1 MIIPIAHHFVCE
13 PENGLSSVIDTDFV
27 PAMLRR
33 RLGRLARM
41 TLQAAHECAHDIPEV
56 RFVYAS
62 RHGELK
68 RTTMLLESI
77 CAKEDLSPTLFG
89 LSVLNAS
96 PGIFSILQK
105 NHAPVTA
112 ISAGVSSFACGLLEA
127 AVQFAD
133 KPQQPVLYVYADEP
147 VPSWHGEQELPG
159 GEAHAIGL
167 LLHPA
172 GETMVRCDLSAQE
185 QATSDELPSRAFLRC
200 LSDGEAIW
208 CGEGRA
214 WRWVKQ

>member
-1 MIIPIAHHFVCE
+1 MIIPIARYFVCE
-13 PENGLSSVIDTDFV
+13 PENGSPAIDAGFV

-33 RLGRLARM
+33 RLGMLAKM
-41 TLQAAHECAHDIPEV
+41 TLQVAQECAHDVPEV

-77 CAKEDLSPTLFG
+77 CAKEELSPTLFG

-96 PGIFSILQK
+96 PGLFSMLQK
-105 NHAPVTA
+105 NHAPATA

-127 AVQFAD
+127 ALQFAE

-147 VPSWHGEQELPG
+147 LPSWHGEQELPG
-159 GEAHAIGL
+159 CEAHAIGL

-172 GETMVRCDLSAQE
+172 AEIVI
-185 QATSDELPSRAFLRC
+185 TSDFSAWEGVSSDEAPSRAFLRC
-200 LSDGEAIW
+200 LSDGEAVW
-208 CGEGRA
+208 RGEGRA
-214 WRWVKQ
+214 WRWLKQ